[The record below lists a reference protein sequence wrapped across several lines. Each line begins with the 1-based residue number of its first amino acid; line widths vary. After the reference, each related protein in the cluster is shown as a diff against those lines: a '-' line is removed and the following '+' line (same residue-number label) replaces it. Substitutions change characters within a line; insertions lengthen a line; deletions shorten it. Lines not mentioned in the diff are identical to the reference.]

1 MQHPYFASAKRL
13 LSSLRHTPLH
23 PQWLIL
29 RKSHDAFHQVSK
41 IAQGRLLDI
50 GCGNRTLE
58 RYLPNTCSYIGLDYP
73 KTVDLGYQGKP
84 SVFGDGQNLP
94 FASASFQYVTFM
106 DVLEHI
112 PRPTLAIQ
120 EAWRVLSASGILVIQ
135 VPFLYPLHDEPY
147 DFQRWTRHGL
157 EKLCQSGGFEVM
169 QIHASNTSVATAS
182 ALLSIALAK
191 SMVDAL
197 TRRKPSALLT
207 PLIATLIALIN
218 CLACLAEMILP
229 TSDMM
234 PSSYL
239 VIARKNDTSQA

>member
-29 RKSHDAFHQVSK
+29 RKEREAFCQVGNL
-41 IAQGRLLDI
+41 AQGRLLDI

-94 FASASFQYVTFM
+94 FASASFQCVTFM

-112 PRPTLAIQ
+112 PNPSLAIQ
-120 EAWRVLSASGILVIQ
+120 EAWRVLSPAGTLVIQ

-157 EKLCQSGGFEVM
+157 EKLCRSGGFEVT
-169 QIHASNTSVATAS
+169 QIHARNTPITTAS
-182 ALLSIALAK
+182 ALLAIALAK

-197 TRRKPSALLT
+197 ARRRPSALLI
-207 PLIATLIALIN
+207 PLIAALIGLIN
-218 CLACLAEMILP
+218 SLACLAEAILP
-229 TSDMM
+229 ASDMM

-239 VIARKNDTSQA
+239 LIARKNDTRQA

>member
-1 MQHPYFASAKRL
+1 MQHPFFASAKRL
-13 LSSLRHTPLH
+13 LTNLRHTPLH

-29 RKSHDAFHQVSK
+29 RKDHETFHQVSK
-41 IAQGRLLDI
+41 IVEGRLLDI

-73 KTVDLGYQGKP
+73 KTVNLGYQGKP

-94 FASASFQYVTFM
+94 FASASFQCITFL

-112 PRPTLAIQ
+112 PKPSLAID
-120 EAWRVLSASGILVIQ
+120 EAWRVLSPAGILVIQ

-147 DFQRWTRHGL
+147 DFQRWTCHGL
-157 EKLCQSGGFEVM
+157 EKLCQSGGFEVT
-169 QIHASNTSVATAS
+169 QIHARNTPIATAS
-182 ALLSIALAK
+182 ALLTIALAK

-197 TRRKPSALLT
+197 TGRRLSVLLT
-207 PLIATLIALIN
+207 PLIAMLIALIN
-218 CLACLAEMILP
+218 SLAFLADAILP
-229 TSDMM
+229 ASDMM

-239 VIARKNDTSQA
+239 LIARKSGTGQA